1 MQGADDRMI
10 SMTLESEYD
19 DVRLAETVYRA
30 IVPDDDG
37 YVTTRIEGKKVI
49 FEFRAENAG
58 QMRSAMDDVLA
69 CIKVSEEASGLVTV
83 SASDL
88 DGNSLLE

>member
-1 MQGADDRMI
+1 MQGADDHMI
-10 SMTLESEYD
+10 TMTLESEYD

-49 FEFRAENAG
+49 FEFRAEDAG

>member
-1 MQGADDRMI
+1 MI
-10 SMTLESEYD
+10 TMTLESEYD
-19 DVRLAETVYRA
+19 DVRLAETVYGA

>member
-1 MQGADDRMI
+1 MI
-10 SMTLESEYD
+10 TMTLESEYD

>member
-1 MQGADDRMI
+1 MLT
-10 SMTLESEYD
+10 MTLESEYD
-19 DVRLAETVYRA
+19 DIRMAEAVYKA

-37 YVTTRIEGKKVI
+37 YVTTRMEGSKVI

-69 CIKVSEEASGLVTV
+69 CIKVSEGTSGLVAV
-83 SASDL
+83 SAPDL
-88 DGNSLLE
+88 DGDTLLE